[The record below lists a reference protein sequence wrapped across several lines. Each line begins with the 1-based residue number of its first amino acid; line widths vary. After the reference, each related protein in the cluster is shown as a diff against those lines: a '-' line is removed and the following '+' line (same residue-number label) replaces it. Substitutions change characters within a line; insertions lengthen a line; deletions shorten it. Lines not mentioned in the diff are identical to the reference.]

1 MNNIGRRGFFPNVGT
16 VIHTTAVAVPDRVL
30 VIVSRSPA
38 SYTARAET
46 DGALFEFD
54 EWERVTHAG
63 PSDLCNKCHPELGV
77 N

>member
-1 MNNIGRRGFFPNVGT
+1 MNSISRRGLFFPTVGT

-30 VIVSRSPA
+30 IVVHCLRTA
-38 SYTARAET
+38 YTARAVT

-54 EWERVTHAG
+54 ATQKIMHAG
-63 PSDLCNKCHPELGV
+63 PSDLCCKCHPELV